1 MNADFVSDNYGTKAP
16 STVVIWKRFHVMGSY
31 TRDLFRWP
39 FFFVCLESKYR
50 KDLMITGEP
59 PQTGTATV
67 RIYTKNKN
75 DEEPKF
81 SQQVYTPNVDENA
94 GPNTL
99 VTTVVASDK
108 DGDNVKFGFVGGG
121 TSSGQFVIEEIT
133 GVIRLHSKP
142 ITLDRD
148 KYELNVT
155 AVDDGSCCLNGDL
168 TIHTSTAV
176 VVVFI
181 TDVND
186 NKPIF
191 KDCAKYNPK
200 ISEGTAN
207 GHEVIKVRIANE

>member
-1 MNADFVSDNYGTKAP
+1 M
-16 STVVIWKRFHVMGSY
+16 
-31 TRDLFRWP
+31 
-39 FFFVCLESKYR
+39 
-50 KDLMITGEP
+50 
-59 PQTGTATV
+59 
-67 RIYTKNKN
+67 
-75 DEEPKF
+75 
-81 SQQVYTPNVDENA
+81 
-94 GPNTL
+94 
-99 VTTVVASDK
+99 
-108 DGDNVKFGFVGGG
+108 GGG

-186 NKPIF
+186 NKPVF
-191 KDCAKYNPK
+191 KDCGKYTPK

-207 GHEVIKVRIANE
+207 GHEVIKVSRNKKFLIKNAFFSLLCHQGVLFVFFNNFNLLEFSRFKRQTKIKV